1 MELEHKSEYSSDSL
15 IQIED
20 NNLDFLNFINGRL
33 ISKISDE
40 SSCINKNN
48 IIKLSDAFYKYLL
61 VNKVENRKILIVPEN
76 YKSKVFAFD
85 FFNYLNCH
93 LDNIFI
99 LGIDINPRIENVFSY
114 IDESY
119 ENVIFFSENE
129 KEMIIKIYDKKGL
142 ILDNKN
148 TKLLNKEIEKNIN
161 FKSEE
166 KINNDVKQILR
177 SKEIEISSL
186 LQENDENFSFENIN
200 STLIIFNDE
209 NKKEVIKDIF
219 NSGNCKL
226 KDYKNL
232 KLKNLSTVKAR
243 FGSLIKKYE
252 VIYQQEVSGEH
263 FEIQVKENNKF
274 TFFNYNDLSIMYLYY
289 LNQNGLLNKNQVIIK
304 SKNSSKLLN
313 DIAKKLKI
321 EIIESNDIFEEI
333 RNCEKEILFATNGD
347 NYFYQNNNK
356 NFVSN
361 SIKNFLLFCH
371 ISSFIKNQGKTIKD
385 VFLSL
390 YEEFFYER
398 IHIEE
403 ESIKPKVLK
412 NFFDI
417 MKTKTEI
424 TGIKITKI
432 EEIKIFKKSRTLII
446 HLLDGTFLFLKYKYA
461 EEILV
466 SFISTKIKN
475 ESLNKELIFECISK
489 EKKIFDSFKEY
500 KEDLDFKKIDN
511 KTILKY
517 GFLFVLFGVLLYII
531 FSFVYSNINNIGS
544 NISKIFLENKTFSY
558 LFPFILLAKFG
569 TLFIW
574 AFIPYRIMR
583 YQGYKVKYLHLVI
596 STIIGVVISL
606 ITPFSIGGEIVVY
619 WFLRRKGYPRAPLIT
634 NVLLLGLIHQLFVVI
649 TSIIFI
655 PYGFNKFSI
664 FLFADNSESIIS
676 VIMIFLGLF
685 FNLISVFFMLGIAL
699 SSRFKNLISKVF
711 VSFLEWQPLIIIK
724 DTNKL
729 GGNFKY
735 ETMKIHEGVKAVFN
749 KFTNFLEIFF
759 YRLIFSFISVEAIFA
774 IVANL
779 KSDLLNDGIFYWDF
793 LVISKF
799 IELANSFSFLPGG
812 LGTGDW
818 LSNVLYDPLFLKNAT
833 ETFNVLN
840 RIFFTLIPAIISG
853 ILLIVVS
860 VGEWRI
866 DKYKKIQNLLNNN
879 LIKKTRLF
887 TRYYRIVWV
896 VSIFIFISLIFIYYM
911 FVFNIF

>member
-1 MELEHKSEYSSDSL
+1 
-15 IQIED
+15 
-20 NNLDFLNFINGRL
+20 
-33 ISKISDE
+33 
-40 SSCINKNN
+40 
-48 IIKLSDAFYKYLL
+48 
-61 VNKVENRKILIVPEN
+61 
-76 YKSKVFAFD
+76 
-85 FFNYLNCH
+85 
-93 LDNIFI
+93 
-99 LGIDINPRIENVFSY
+99 
-114 IDESY
+114 
-119 ENVIFFSENE
+119 
-129 KEMIIKIYDKKGL
+129 
-142 ILDNKN
+142 
-148 TKLLNKEIEKNIN
+148 
-161 FKSEE
+161 
-166 KINNDVKQILR
+166 
-177 SKEIEISSL
+177 
-186 LQENDENFSFENIN
+186 
-200 STLIIFNDE
+200 
-209 NKKEVIKDIF
+209 
-219 NSGNCKL
+219 
-226 KDYKNL
+226 
-232 KLKNLSTVKAR
+232 
-243 FGSLIKKYE
+243 
-252 VIYQQEVSGEH
+252 
-263 FEIQVKENNKF
+263 
-274 TFFNYNDLSIMYLYY
+274 
-289 LNQNGLLNKNQVIIK
+289 
-304 SKNSSKLLN
+304 
-313 DIAKKLKI
+313 
-321 EIIESNDIFEEI
+321 
-333 RNCEKEILFATNGD
+333 
-347 NYFYQNNNK
+347 
-356 NFVSN
+356 
-361 SIKNFLLFCH
+361 
-371 ISSFIKNQGKTIKD
+371 
-385 VFLSL
+385 
-390 YEEFFYER
+390 
-398 IHIEE
+398 
-403 ESIKPKVLK
+403 
-412 NFFDI
+412 
-417 MKTKTEI
+417 
-424 TGIKITKI
+424 
-432 EEIKIFKKSRTLII
+432 

-699 SSRFKNLISKVF
+699 SSRFKTLISKVF

-779 KSDLLNDGIFYWDF
+779 KSDLLSDGIFYWDF

>member
-1 MELEHKSEYSSDSL
+1 MGLEHKSEYSSDSL

-489 EKKIFDSFKEY
+489 EKK
-500 KEDLDFKKIDN
+500 
-511 KTILKY
+511 
-517 GFLFVLFGVLLYII
+517 
-531 FSFVYSNINNIGS
+531 
-544 NISKIFLENKTFSY
+544 
-558 LFPFILLAKFG
+558 
-569 TLFIW
+569 
-574 AFIPYRIMR
+574 
-583 YQGYKVKYLHLVI
+583 
-596 STIIGVVISL
+596 
-606 ITPFSIGGEIVVY
+606 
-619 WFLRRKGYPRAPLIT
+619 
-634 NVLLLGLIHQLFVVI
+634 
-649 TSIIFI
+649 
-655 PYGFNKFSI
+655 
-664 FLFADNSESIIS
+664 
-676 VIMIFLGLF
+676 
-685 FNLISVFFMLGIAL
+685 
-699 SSRFKNLISKVF
+699 
-711 VSFLEWQPLIIIK
+711 
-724 DTNKL
+724 
-729 GGNFKY
+729 
-735 ETMKIHEGVKAVFN
+735 
-749 KFTNFLEIFF
+749 
-759 YRLIFSFISVEAIFA
+759 
-774 IVANL
+774 
-779 KSDLLNDGIFYWDF
+779 
-793 LVISKF
+793 
-799 IELANSFSFLPGG
+799 
-812 LGTGDW
+812 
-818 LSNVLYDPLFLKNAT
+818 
-833 ETFNVLN
+833 
-840 RIFFTLIPAIISG
+840 
-853 ILLIVVS
+853 
-860 VGEWRI
+860 
-866 DKYKKIQNLLNNN
+866 
-879 LIKKTRLF
+879 
-887 TRYYRIVWV
+887 
-896 VSIFIFISLIFIYYM
+896 
-911 FVFNIF
+911 